1 MNNQQEIQD
10 ALERLRRAFEKD
22 GKKLLAIRC
31 MAEYIEGHNP
41 LMESCGM
48 PSFSQN

>member
-31 MAEYIEGHNP
+31 MAEPIEGHNP